1 MLERLRNNVTRTPRE
16 LARFPAH
23 LYFLHLYA
31 LLLRYTLAKL
41 LLGTNHGEYLSVD
54 HFDWGIVLAYKMN

>member
-1 MLERLRNNVTRTPRE
+1 M
-16 LARFPAH
+16 
-23 LYFLHLYA
+23 YA

-41 LLGTNHGEYLSVD
+41 LLGTNHGEYVSVD